1 MTAIEAP
8 PAAPPRRAPLS
19 VGGVILRLSVLAFIV
34 RALYIV
40 MYAKDLKLGWDATWY
55 TGIADSLAAG
65 HGYSVTCPVI
75 TTCVVHQTALFPPVL
90 PTLFA
95 AAAKVG
101 ISSMLGRGLL
111 LALIGSVTVYV
122 IGLIGYRVGGREV
135 AIAAAVVAA
144 LNPMMIILDG
154 ALMSEGV
161 ATLLSA
167 LLMLLLIDQIRAV
180 RTWRWFAM
188 GTVVGLAALTRGEGP
203 LWLIII
209 LGPSLFFLTVVGLR
223 SRVRGL
229 LIAAATMVVVVSPW
243 MIRNQYQFG
252 TAYLG
257 QPNLYGTLA
266 ATNCDAGYHGANIGA
281 WTCRSSADAAFGDFG
296 GKAATEQVQYDEAR
310 HRAVSYAT
318 KHISR
323 WPVVVIAREART
335 WSVLGAYHFQTGLPK
350 IRFSVTLYDWFLFVG
365 TLVGIGLALKRR
377 LTIWPL
383 LLLLLSVTL
392 TIAVA
397 YGNPRYLATAEPAL
411 AVFTGIALAPLF
423 RPRPRPQ
430 PSGRVT

>member
-1 MTAIEAP
+1 MP
-8 PAAPPRRAPLS
+8 SRRAPLS
-19 VGGVILRLSVLAFIV
+19 VGGVLVRLSVLAFVV
-34 RALYIV
+34 RALYIA

-65 HGYSVTCPVI
+65 RGYSVTCPVI
-75 TTCVVHQTALFPPVL
+75 TTCVIHQTALFPPVL

-101 ISSMLGRGLL
+101 LSSTLGRGLV

-122 IGLIGYRVGGREV
+122 IGQIGHRVGGREV
-135 AIAAAVVAA
+135 AIAAALVAA

-167 LLMLLLIDQIRAV
+167 LLMLVLIDQIRAV
-180 RTWRWFAM
+180 RTWRWIVIGA
-188 GTVVGLAALTRGEGP
+188 VVGLAALTRGEGS

-266 ATNCDAGYHGANIGA
+266 ATNCDAGYHGVNIGA
-281 WTCRSSADAAFGDFG
+281 WICRSSADAAFGDFG

-335 WSVLGAYHFQTGLPK
+335 WSVLGAFHFQTGLPR
-350 IRFSVTLYDWFLFVG
+350 IRFSVTLYDWLLFAG
-365 TLVGIGLALKRR
+365 TIVGIGLALKRR

-392 TIAVA
+392 TIAVT

-411 AVFTGIALAPLF
+411 AVFTGIAIAPLF
-423 RPRPRPQ
+423 RPRAQPRPL
-430 PSGRVT
+430 P